1 MKQRLCALA
10 LLSLLAGCP
19 EQGAD
24 QPSSSAATPATPASA
39 AMPAANDANAELGR
53 YHWRLQDA
61 TDAKESASTRCSC
74 ARTSRCNWISPMA
87 ASRSPMPCNRMGGG
101 YTLDGESLTVAS
113 LASTMM
119 ACADPKLMA
128 LDGEIGKRL
137 QRRVETFAAGR
148 RHADAHP
155 RDHGRRQARVAG
167 EPTAQ
172 TRYGGPGERMFL
184 EVAAHT
190 HPCPHPL
197 IPNKQC
203 LQVREVKYDGQGLRL
218 ASGAFENFYEGIE
231 GYTHEDGVRNVLRV
245 NRYTIETRRRWFALR
260 LRARHGGRIP
270 VRAGTR
276 PDWARGADAA
286 RRARTPRRS
295 ACCWRFRR
303 R

>member
-24 QPSSSAATPATPASA
+24 QPSPTLATAATPASA
-39 AMPAANDANAELGR
+39 AMPVASDANVELGR

-61 TDAKESASTRCSC
+61 TGASGQRIDALFVRADQPLQLDFADGRI
-74 ARTSRCNWISPMA
+74 AVANA
-87 ASRSPMPCNRMGGG
+87 CNRMGGG
-101 YTLDGESLTVAS
+101 YTLDGESLTVAN

-137 QRRVETFAAGR
+137 QGASKLSLLAGDTPTLTL
-148 RHADAHP
+148 ATASGDKL
-155 RDHGRRQARVAG
+155 VFAG
-167 EPTAQ
+167 EPTAD

-218 ASGAFENFYEGIE
+218 AAPGAFENLYEGID

-245 NRYTIETRRRWFALR
+245 NRYTIEN
-260 LRARHGGRIP
+260 P
-270 VRAGTR
+270 
-276 PDWARGADAA
+276 PADGSHYAYVLDMVVESDA
-286 RRARTPRRS
+286 S
-295 ACCWRFRR
+295 GN
-303 R
+303 

>member
-24 QPSSSAATPATPASA
+24 QPSPTAATAATPASA
-39 AMPAANDANAELGR
+39 AMPAASDANAELGR

-61 TDAKESASTRCSC
+61 TDAKGKRIDELFVRADQPLQLDFADGRI
-74 ARTSRCNWISPMA
+74 AVANA
-87 ASRSPMPCNRMGGG
+87 CNRMGGG

-137 QRRVETFAAGR
+137 QGASKLSLLAGDTPTLTL
-148 RHADAHP
+148 ATASGDKL
-155 RDHGRRQARVAG
+155 VFAG
-167 EPTAQ
+167 EPTAD

-203 LQVREVKYDGQGLRL
+203 LQVRELKYDGQGLRL
-218 ASGAFENFYEGIE
+218 AAPGAFENLYEGID

-245 NRYTIETRRRWFALR
+245 NRYTIEN
-260 LRARHGGRIP
+260 P
-270 VRAGTR
+270 
-276 PDWARGADAA
+276 PADASRYA
-286 RRARTPRRS
+286 YVLDMVVESDAS
-295 ACCWRFRR
+295 GK
-303 R
+303 

>member
-1 MKQRLCALA
+1 MKCLLPALA

-19 EQGAD
+19 EQGSEQAS
-24 QPSSSAATPATPASA
+24 PSSAKAAAPASA
-39 AMPAANDANAELGR
+39 AMPVASDANVELGR

-61 TDAKESASTRCSC
+61 TGASGQRIDALFVRADQPLQLDFADGRI
-74 ARTSRCNWISPMA
+74 AVANA
-87 ASRSPMPCNRMGGG
+87 CNRMGGG
-101 YTLDGESLTVAS
+101 YTLDGESLTVAN

-137 QRRVETFAAGR
+137 QGASKLSLLAGDTPTLTL
-148 RHADAHP
+148 ATASGDKL
-155 RDHGRRQARVAG
+155 VFAG
-167 EPTAQ
+167 EPTAE

-218 ASGAFENFYEGIE
+218 AAPGAFENLYEGID

-245 NRYTIETRRRWFALR
+245 NRYTIEN
-260 LRARHGGRIP
+260 P
-270 VRAGTR
+270 
-276 PDWARGADAA
+276 PADASRYA
-286 RRARTPRRS
+286 YVLDMVVES
-295 ACCWRFRR
+295 DSSGN
-303 R
+303 

>member
-61 TDAKESASTRCSC
+61 TDAKGKRIDALFVR
-74 ARTSRCNWISPMA
+74 ADQPLQLDFADGRIAVANA
-87 ASRSPMPCNRMGGG
+87 CNRMGGG

-137 QRRVETFAAGR
+137 QGASKLSLLADDTPTLTLATTAGDR
-148 RHADAHP
+148 L
-155 RDHGRRQARVAG
+155 VFAG

-172 TRYGGPGERMFL
+172 TRYGGPGERVFL

-218 ASGAFENFYEGIE
+218 AASGAFENFYEGIE

-245 NRYTIETRRRWFALR
+245 NRYTIEN
-260 LRARHGGRIP
+260 P
-270 VRAGTR
+270 
-276 PDWARGADAA
+276 PADGSHYAYVLDMVVE
-286 RRARTPRRS
+286 S
-295 ACCWRFRR
+295 DSSGN
-303 R
+303 

>member
-24 QPSSSAATPATPASA
+24 QPSPTAATAATPASA
-39 AMPAANDANAELGR
+39 AMPAASDANAELGR

-61 TDAKESASTRCSC
+61 TDAKGKRIDALFVR
-74 ARTSRCNWISPMA
+74 ADQPLQLDFANGRIAVANA
-87 ASRSPMPCNRMGGG
+87 CNRMGGG
-101 YTLDGESLTVAS
+101 YMLDGESLTVAS

-137 QRRVETFAAGR
+137 QGASKLSLLAGDTPTLTL
-148 RHADAHP
+148 ATASGDKL
-155 RDHGRRQARVAG
+155 VFAG
-167 EPTAQ
+167 EPTAD

-218 ASGAFENFYEGIE
+218 AASGAFENFYEGID

-245 NRYTIETRRRWFALR
+245 NRYTIEN
-260 LRARHGGRIP
+260 P
-270 VRAGTR
+270 
-276 PDWARGADAA
+276 PADASRYA
-286 RRARTPRRS
+286 YVLDMVVES
-295 ACCWRFRR
+295 DSSGN
-303 R
+303 